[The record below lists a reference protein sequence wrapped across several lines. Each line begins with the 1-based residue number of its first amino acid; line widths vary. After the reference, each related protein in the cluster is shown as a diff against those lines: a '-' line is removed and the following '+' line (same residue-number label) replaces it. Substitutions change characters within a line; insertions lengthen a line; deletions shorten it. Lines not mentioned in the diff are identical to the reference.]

1 MNQDKTI
8 ILACS
13 SLTEYVEAAQASVG
27 TKMRVRYLNRIYHR
41 DPAEMQ
47 EHIKAELE
55 RMPEGIDTVLVCMG
69 FCGGSWNQVQ
79 SRYRLVIPRV
89 DDCVSLL
96 LQTKDDPVSNLKTP
110 GHLYVRAMDPS
121 TESFKA
127 IFERLVKAYNVDG
140 ETVLLFS
147 TLGFW
152 HSVHVKL
159 MPHSRF
165 LIQHDRDTFSEL
177 VNTTMLPSFMT
188 NLSVKYFGKNNDR
201 GLVPL
206 LNPEASV
213 TFHFLC
219 LKENYKKLKPFFR
232 QLPKGE

>member
-13 SLTEYVEAAQASVG
+13 SLTEYVEAAQARAG
-27 TKMRVRYLNRIYHR
+27 TKMQVRYLNRIYHR

-55 RMPEGIDTVLVCMG
+55 RMPEEIDTVLVCMG

-127 IFERLVKAYNVDG
+127 IFERLVKAYNVDE
-140 ETVLLFS
+140 ETAEKRHKEWMDLYNTISVMDTGIQRWNTWRPASIFWKNCLAESGTISSWFS
-147 TLGFW
+147 NRAAPFKKKKCW
-152 HSVHVKL
+152 F
-159 MPHSRF
+159 R
-165 LIQHDRDTFSEL
+165 ISE
-177 VNTTMLPSFMT
+177 NI
-188 NLSVKYFGKNNDR
+188 
-201 GLVPL
+201 
-206 LNPEASV
+206 
-213 TFHFLC
+213 
-219 LKENYKKLKPFFR
+219 
-232 QLPKGE
+232 

>member
-1 MNQDKTI
+1 MNQDKTIMNQEKTI

-127 IFERLVKAYNVDG
+127 IFEVKKDADWLGAKMEYVEAG
-140 ETVLLFS
+140 IHLLEKLFS
-147 TLGFW
+147 GRW
-152 HSVHVKL
+152 DDQ
-159 MPHSRF
+159 F
-165 LIQHDRDTFSEL
+165 LVLEPGRA
-177 VNTTMLPSFMT
+177 V
-188 NLSVKYFGKNNDR
+188 
-201 GLVPL
+201 
-206 LNPEASV
+206 
-213 TFHFLC
+213 
-219 LKENYKKLKPFFR
+219 LKEEMLV
-232 QLPKGE
+232 

>member
-13 SLTEYVEAAQASVG
+13 SLTEYVEAAQARAG
-27 TKMRVRYLNRIYHR
+27 TKMQVRYLNRIYHR

-55 RMPEGIDTVLVCMG
+55 RMPEEIDTVLVCMG

-127 IFERLVKAYNVDG
+127 IFERLVKAYNVGINQCRRPEYAAVVKKDADWLG
-140 ETVLLFS
+140 AKMEYVEAGTHLLEKLFRGMWDDQFLVLEP
-147 TLGFW
+147 GRA
-152 HSVHVKL
+152 VQKEE
-159 MPHSRF
+159 M
-165 LIQHDRDTFSEL
+165 L
-177 VNTTMLPSFMT
+177 V
-188 NLSVKYFGKNNDR
+188 
-201 GLVPL
+201 
-206 LNPEASV
+206 
-213 TFHFLC
+213 
-219 LKENYKKLKPFFR
+219 
-232 QLPKGE
+232 

>member
-1 MNQDKTI
+1 MNQDKTIMNQDKTI

-127 IFERLVKAYNVDG
+127 IFERLVKAYNVDE
-140 ETVLLFS
+140 ETAEKRHKEWMDLYNTISVMETGINQCRRPEYAAVVKKDADWLGAKMEYVEAGIHLLEKLFS
-147 TLGFW
+147 GRW
-152 HSVHVKL
+152 DDQ
-159 MPHSRF
+159 F
-165 LIQHDRDTFSEL
+165 LVLEPGRAVQKEEML
-177 VNTTMLPSFMT
+177 V
-188 NLSVKYFGKNNDR
+188 
-201 GLVPL
+201 
-206 LNPEASV
+206 
-213 TFHFLC
+213 
-219 LKENYKKLKPFFR
+219 
-232 QLPKGE
+232 